1 VYNLGIKQPIDAII
15 TAYQKHQADAIGLS
29 GLLVKSTLVMKE
41 DLQTLNERGLTPP
54 VILGGAALT
63 RKYVEEDLRA
73 IYKGPLYYGE
83 DAFEGLRIMDE
94 IVARKK
100 LTKVGSVMV
109 RRVAETVQT
118 SHRGALR
125 SQSDTT
131 DGEGP
136 LLRL

>member
-1 VYNLGIKQPIDAII
+1 
-15 TAYQKHQADAIGLS
+15 
-29 GLLVKSTLVMKE
+29 
-41 DLQTLNERGLTPP
+41 
-54 VILGGAALT
+54 
-63 RKYVEEDLRA
+63 VEEDLRA

-131 DGEGP
+131 DGEDPYYVYEQVEPEETG
-136 LLRL
+136 LRSQAIRPAPDIPEPPFLGTDGHEL